1 VSIVADVLIGILV
14 LFSVRRLLWVMASWL
29 CRRTPTEAGRWPE
42 VLVAV
47 AFRNEQ
53 DSLPRLLS
61 GLDALSYDA
70 KRLSICLVDDAST
83 DASTGLAV
91 VWARERANVRLII
104 LDENVGKAEALNRAL
119 ASAAG
124 RPEVMVVYDADQCPR
139 SDSLRRLIELFADSK
154 TEAVCGYRRPVF
166 RKLNAIVAYGCL
178 EAWTHQLVNLAAK
191 EALGLDPPTMGG
203 NCAYRRSALERIG
216 GFPTGSFSED
226 IEVSLAF
233 AGGGGRTRFV
243 RDAVAD
249 HIVADSLQ
257 HYLNQRLRWSRG
269 LMASR
274 RHVRGLEAAFV
285 AAGYL
290 DRVVLLLVI
299 ACIGGGYVSPWWL
312 VVYAVPALTAVVTA
326 VVKAH
331 PEPRLACTVFAVIP
345 VMFIVDVFVS
355 VVAVVQDITR
365 RRILWIDRRSAGS
378 SPAGSAESHDLRC

>member
-1 VSIVADVLIGILV
+1 MSIVADVLIGILV

-29 CRRTPTEAGRWPE
+29 RRRTPTEAGRWPD

-47 AFRNEQ
+47 AFRNEE
-53 DSLPRLLS
+53 DSLPHLLS
-61 GLDALSYDA
+61 SLDALTYDA
-70 KRLSICLVDDAST
+70 NRLSICLVDDAST

-91 VWARERANVRLII
+91 AWGRERANVRLIV
-104 LDENVGKAEALNRAL
+104 LEESAGKAEALNRAL

-124 RPEVMVVYDADQCPR
+124 KAEVMVVYDADQCPR
-139 SDSLRRLIELFADSK
+139 PDSLRWLIEPFVDQR

-166 RKLNAIVAYGCL
+166 RKINAIVAYGCL

-191 EALGLDPPTMGG
+191 EALGMDPPTMGG

-216 GFPTGSFSED
+216 GFPAGSFSED
-226 IEVSLAF
+226 VEVSLAF

-243 RDAVAD
+243 RAAVSD
-249 HIVADSLQ
+249 DEVATSFR

-269 LMASR
+269 LTASR
-274 RHVRGLEAAFV
+274 RHVRGIESAFV

-299 ACIGGGYVSPWWL
+299 ACIVGGIVSPWWL
-312 VVYAVPALTAVVTA
+312 VAYAVPAFAAVATA
-326 VVKAH
+326 VVKAR
-331 PEPRLACTVFAVIP
+331 PEARLACMLFATLP
-345 VMFIVDVFVS
+345 AMFVVDVLVS
-355 VVAVVQDITR
+355 VVAAVHDIAR

-378 SPAGSAESHDLRC
+378 SSAVSAESHSLRR